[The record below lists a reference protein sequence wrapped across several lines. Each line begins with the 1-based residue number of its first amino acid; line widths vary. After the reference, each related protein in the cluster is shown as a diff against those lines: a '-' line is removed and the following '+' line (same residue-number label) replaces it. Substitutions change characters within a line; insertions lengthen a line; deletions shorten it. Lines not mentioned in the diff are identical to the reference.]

1 MFQKGSY
8 YARKKILAPLGQ
20 ISKERWLVKGGGGCF
35 PYPLRGRKRKENSPA
50 GKTRKKNKALKHI
63 APPLLALGSR
73 EEGRGDPVKIQGCFP
88 SCKLPKKVSRV
99 LGIRA
104 SDGVNWRT
112 EGANCTPCFTTVSC
126 KLGPRFPIM
135 TRFKVWVG
143 GGKIVR
149 GKVSVGKHRE
159 IESVWRGAATA
170 SGHLLP
176 TLPFSPRLILHSLL
190 HALF

>member
-1 MFQKGSY
+1 MAASPHPSAAEKE
-8 YARKKILAPLGQ
+8 KKIPQPG
-20 ISKERWLVKGGGGCF
+20 KRER
-35 PYPLRGRKRKENSPA
+35 R
-50 GKTRKKNKALKHI
+50 TRLLNILP
-63 APPLLALGSR
+63 PPLLAPGSR
-73 EEGRGDPVKIQGCFP
+73 EEERGDPVKIQGCFP

-159 IESVWRGAATA
+159 SAWRGAATA

-176 TLPFSPRLILHSLL
+176 TVPFSPRLILHSLL